1 MRADRALLLPVIG
14 CLLVMSVT
22 FVLGQESDWDR
33 FIADGDA
40 AVAKKQFPQAE
51 QSYRQALK
59 VAESHWKKD
68 ARISGALIKLAESS
82 NPQGKKDAEAF
93 AVRAVTT
100 LSEAGKAHMPKD
112 ASEEYLQAIAIRES

>member
-1 MRADRALLLPVIG
+1 
-14 CLLVMSVT
+14 MSVT

-51 QSYRQALK
+51 QSYRLALK
-59 VAESHWKKD
+59 FAEWHWKKD

-82 NPQGKKDAEAF
+82 NPQGKKDDAEAF
-93 AVRAVTT
+93 AARAVTT
-100 LSEAGKAHMPKD
+100 LSEAGKAGQAEGCLRGIP
-112 ASEEYLQAIAIRES
+112 ASASHGGND